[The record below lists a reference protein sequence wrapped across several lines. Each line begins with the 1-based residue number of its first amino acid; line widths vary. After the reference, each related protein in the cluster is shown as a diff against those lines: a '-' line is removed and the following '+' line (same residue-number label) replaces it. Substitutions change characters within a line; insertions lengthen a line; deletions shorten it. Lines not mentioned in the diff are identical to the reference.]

1 VQFIILLLIS
11 VLSVLGNYLA
21 FPDPCDEETRISSIA
36 IVTIIATVAP
46 GRVSTHAKE
55 FFEPLLRVIYE
66 VSRQISVKEYPGEV
80 SKSNLFEKC
89 RECLRLCAT
98 KAPKE
103 FLKLCSGLDEVKINP
118 AFDGAVQNI
127 FQSVRE
133 TCENK

>member
-1 VQFIILLLIS
+1 MQFIILLLIS

-36 IVTIIATVAP
+36 IVSIIATVAP

-55 FFEPLLRVIYE
+55 FFEPLIRVIYE
-66 VSRQISVKEYPGEV
+66 VSRQISCQEYPGEI
-80 SKSNLFEKC
+80 SKFDLFEKC

-103 FLKLCSGLDEVKINP
+103 FLKLCSGLDKVKINP
-118 AFDGAVQNI
+118 AFDEAVQTI

-133 TCENK
+133 ICEKQ